1 MMPRFKETIEKG
13 SRRNLERTYHRKEKM
28 VSMYTLVWLVY
39 IMWRCINGH
48 GFQSCLIS
56 RLTLGLNDKN
66 IYQGLLS
73 MYFPIELSSWIVV
86 IRCGIL
92 RHWNIS
98 SKLKLC
104 SSSWLLRLAF
114 LWRIFAGPLS
124 QFQRY
129 KIRRSQKTKSY
140 TYKRKW
146 KA

>member
-66 IYQGLLS
+66 IYKGLLS
-73 MYFPIELSSWIVV
+73 MWYPIQLSSWMVF
-86 IRCGIL
+86 IRCGIF
-92 RHWNIS
+92 RHVS
-98 SKLKLC
+98 SKCINYVVLVDYYLYHFCEGYLPDYYCNSKGIKHDEVKK
-104 SSSWLLRLAF
+104 RRATH
-114 LWRIFAGPLS
+114 
-124 QFQRY
+124 
-129 KIRRSQKTKSY
+129 IRESE
-140 TYKRKW
+140 
-146 KA
+146 